1 MREVT
6 LEQVHVGDLIFL
18 SWNDASMDVGKL
30 PDDDSVAA
38 LMRTVGIFLGVRG
51 RKHKHLLLGRSKVPI
66 PQFWEADRIPVQ
78 LIDQI
83 FLLIPKFLQKVL
95 PDTTLELKKIKLH
108 VAKHNWPLVRVR
120 NEKS

>member
-1 MREVT
+1 MLREVT
-6 LEQVHVGDLIFL
+6 LEELHVGDLIFV

-38 LMRTVGIFLGVRG
+38 LMRTVGVFLGVRG
-51 RKHKHLLLGRSKVPI
+51 RKRRHLLLGRSKVPI

-83 FLLIPKFLQKVL
+83 ILLFPGFLQKVM
-95 PDTTLELKKIKLH
+95 PDATLELKKIKLH
-108 VAKHNWPLVRVR
+108 VAKHNWPLVKV
-120 NEKS
+120 KK